1 MGQEILTF
9 ADIEIE
15 KNNFT
20 TIKKNIEKVLVY
32 NKISSG
38 KKTINTLSV
47 TCIIIINLSHYI

>member
-32 NKISSG
+32 NKISSS